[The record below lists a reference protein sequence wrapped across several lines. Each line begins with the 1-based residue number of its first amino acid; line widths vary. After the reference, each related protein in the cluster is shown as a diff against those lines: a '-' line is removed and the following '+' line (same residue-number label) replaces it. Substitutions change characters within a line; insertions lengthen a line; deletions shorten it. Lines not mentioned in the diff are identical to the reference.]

1 MSQVA
6 TTTIPQRVRFEEVTP
21 AHEYAAF
28 FNVSIESLVAPL
40 NLPIF
45 AGYDD
50 LDELQLAFLT
60 LSSGQTVTLG
70 EYLNSPQPGTSLYVD
85 LAMQDL
91 SKIIIESCQQLQ
103 ISAPEVLWLH
113 PDFAGEINY
122 TEPQGI
128 VRQQS
133 SAPSSNQQEPIDCF
147 KYALQIYPR
156 QQVPQYWAMLQ
167 HNLGLAYFNRN
178 QGDRQEN
185 LRKSIECFNKSLEVY
200 TQAEF
205 PAKWQINQDDLTA
218 AQQSLQEIIVGASLG
233 DSPYRP
239 HNSSSSSA
247 LLQETLGAFIIAIA
261 RQVPPIPTGLQ
272 AKLHAIGQQ
281 IQANAHILEQ
291 PINLIRPLLVTYP
304 TLQLAYDQA
313 RVELEQQNSHRS
325 RGGSIALIKSATT
338 AEITNSFTVICVA
351 DDSFAAA
358 QKALT
363 PTTNLLQKIQQLW
376 QKTVK

>member
-50 LDELQLAFLT
+50 LDYLQLAFLT
-60 LSSGQTVTLG
+60 LTSGQTVTLG

-85 LAMQDL
+85 VAMQDL
-91 SKIIIESCQQLQ
+91 TQIIIESCQQLQ

-113 PDFAGEINY
+113 NDFSGEINY
-122 TEPQGI
+122 AEPQSI
-128 VRQQS
+128 PRQQP
-133 SAPSSNQQEPIDCF
+133 SAPYSKQQEPIDCF
-147 KYALQIYPR
+147 NYALQIYPR
-156 QQVPQYWAMLQ
+156 QQFSQYWAMLQ

-185 LRKSIECFNKSLEVY
+185 LQKSIECFNKSLEVY
-200 TQAEF
+200 TQDEF
-205 PAKWQINQDDLTA
+205 PAKWQINQDDLMA
-218 AQQSLQEIIVGASLG
+218 AQQSLQEII
-233 DSPYRP
+233 DRP
-239 HNSSSSSA
+239 HSSISSSA
-247 LLQETLGAFIIAIA
+247 LLKETIGAFIIAIA
-261 RQVPPIPTGLQ
+261 RQAPPIPTGLQ

-281 IQANAHILEQ
+281 IQANSHILEQ

-313 RVELEQQNSHRS
+313 RVELEQQNSYRS
-325 RGGSIALIKSATT
+325 KGGSIALIKSATT
-338 AEITNSFTVICVA
+338 TEITNSFTVICVA

-358 QKALT
+358 KKALN
-363 PTTNLLQKIQQLW
+363 PATNLLQKIQQLW
-376 QKTVK
+376 

>member
-1 MSQVA
+1 MSSNTPKA
-6 TTTIPQRVRFEEVTP
+6 TTAIPQRVRFEEVTP

-45 AGYDD
+45 SGYDD

-85 LAMQDL
+85 ADMQDI
-91 SKIIIESCQQLQ
+91 SQIIIESCQQLQ

-113 PDFAGEINY
+113 PDFSGEINY
-122 TEPQGI
+122 AEPQG
-128 VRQQS
+128 VPRQQP
-133 SAPSSNQQEPIDCF
+133 SAPYNKQQEPIDCF
-147 KYALQIYPR
+147 NYALQLYPR
-156 QQVPQYWAMLQ
+156 HQVPQYWAMLQ

-185 LRKSIECFNKSLEVY
+185 LQKSIECFNKSLEVY

-218 AQQSLQEIIVGASLG
+218 AQQSLQEINVG

-239 HNSSSSSA
+239 INSTTSSA

-325 RGGSIALIKSATT
+325 KGGSIALIKSATT

-358 QKALT
+358 KKAVT
-363 PTTNLLQKIQQLW
+363 PSTNLLQKIQQLW
-376 QKTVK
+376 QKTLP